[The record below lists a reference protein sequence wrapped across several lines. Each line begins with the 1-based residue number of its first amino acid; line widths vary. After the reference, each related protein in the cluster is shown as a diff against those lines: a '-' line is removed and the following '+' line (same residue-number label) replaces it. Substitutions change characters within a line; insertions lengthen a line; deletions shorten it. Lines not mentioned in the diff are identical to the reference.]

1 MCVYATRRPGPVAT
15 DDTRRDALRKII
27 RKKEMLMKKIASV
40 FAIAAMAAS
49 LVACAKPEEKP
60 APKAEAP
67 KVVEEKPA
75 TTAAAPATPATAAPA
90 TGAPAAP
97 AAAAPA
103 TK

>member
-1 MCVYATRRPGPVAT
+1 
-15 DDTRRDALRKII
+15 
-27 RKKEMLMKKIASV
+27 MKKLTSV
-40 FAIAAMAAS
+40 FAISALAVG

-75 TTAAAPATPATAAPA
+75 ATAAAPATPATAAPA
-90 TGAPAAP
+90 
-97 AAAAPA
+97 PA

>member
-1 MCVYATRRPGPVAT
+1 
-15 DDTRRDALRKII
+15 
-27 RKKEMLMKKIASV
+27 MKKLASALAASV
-40 FAIAAMAAS
+40 LALG

-75 TTAAAPATPATAAPA
+75 ATAAAPATPATAAPA
-90 TGAPAAP
+90 TTAAPAAP
-97 AAAAPA
+97 A

>member
-1 MCVYATRRPGPVAT
+1 
-15 DDTRRDALRKII
+15 LRNSTE
-27 RKKEMLMKKIASV
+27 KKEMNMKKLTSV
-40 FAIAAMAAS
+40 FAIGTLALG

-75 TTAAAPATPATAAPA
+75 ATAAAPGTAATAAPAPA
-90 TGAPAAP
+90 TGAPAP
-97 AAAAPA
+97 AAPAPA

>member
-1 MCVYATRRPGPVAT
+1 MSTQGGKWGPVRI
-15 DDTRRDALRKII
+15 DDNRKNALRKAN

-40 FAIAAMAAS
+40 FAIVAMAAS

-75 TTAAAPATPATAAPA
+75 ATAAAPGTPATAAPAPA

-97 AAAAPA
+97 APA